1 MYNEVQLAERFSRLE
16 NLLLLQKKKL
26 TLKEAALYTGYKES
40 YIYKLTASK
49 QIPHSKPG
57 GGAIFFDRE
66 ELEEWLS
73 RNKVKTNEEIEKE
86 ANMFKIK

>member
-1 MYNEVQLAERFSRLE
+1 MITEKLISERLTRLE
-16 NLLLLQKKKL
+16 NLLLLQKKML

-40 YIYKLTASK
+40 YLHKLTAAK
-49 QIPHSKPG
+49 KLPFSKPS

-73 RNKVKTNEEIEKE
+73 RNKVKTNEEIENE
-86 ANMFKIK
+86 ANFFKI